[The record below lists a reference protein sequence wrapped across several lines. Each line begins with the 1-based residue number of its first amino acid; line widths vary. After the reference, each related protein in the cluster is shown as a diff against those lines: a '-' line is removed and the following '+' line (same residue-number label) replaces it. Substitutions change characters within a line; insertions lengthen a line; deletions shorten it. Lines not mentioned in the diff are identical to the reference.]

1 MGIEASVLKDSVEAW
16 NRAVD
21 SGRDRLGR
29 PQASMVKVEQGPF
42 YCGQMWPVISNTQG
56 GPRHDEHQ
64 RVINPFAEPID
75 GLYTAGELGSI
86 WGSLYTGGCNL
97 AECFI
102 TGKLAAEHAMTRNA

>member
-1 MGIEASVLKDSVEAW
+1 MGIEPSVLKDSVDAW

-29 PQASMVKVEQGPF
+29 PQHPWSKLSKGLSIALMR
-42 YCGQMWPVISNTQG
+42 PVISNTQG